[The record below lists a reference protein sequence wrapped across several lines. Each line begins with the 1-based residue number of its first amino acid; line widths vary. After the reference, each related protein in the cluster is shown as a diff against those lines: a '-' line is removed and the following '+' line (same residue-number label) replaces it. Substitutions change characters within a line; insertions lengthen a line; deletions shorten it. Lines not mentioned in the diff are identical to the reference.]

1 MSKQLRLLGLLLL
14 MTSLASA
21 QNLSNQN
28 LETLVQKEVDSM
40 GIRLSLS
47 PAQQVEVTAI
57 QRAYYDSVLSLSP
70 DLAIDLRTTRM
81 DSIVAHRDQALR
93 SVLTPSQWS
102 SHQAYLVQRQ
112 QAVQQVIQ
120 ERRNRKRAQLE
131 QPN

>member
-14 MTSLASA
+14 MTSLVSA

-47 PAQQVEVTAI
+47 PAQQVEVAAI

-70 DLAIDLRTTRM
+70 DLAIDLRTIRM
-81 DSIVAHRDQALR
+81 DSIAAHRDQALR
-93 SVLTPSQWS
+93 SVLTLSQWS

-112 QAVQQVIQ
+112 QAVQQAIQ
-120 ERRNRKRAQLE
+120 ERRNRKRAQTE